1 MLFIWVKYD
10 RVIRLAR
17 STRAARASQDE
28 PEALPK
34 WAEDEIKSVNFEDP
48 QTMSRTGYILDIYEK
63 DYKVDIQVYEPLPDG
78 RTIVEGLD
86 VPTSMKISEF
96 MKGFVYEFRI
106 NMYRGKLSAK
116 LSELLK
122 SKYALDM
129 DSIYRFE
136 MENLQMLD
144 VESDAVAGGNES
156 SADLVEDG
164 SSD

>member
-1 MLFIWVKYD
+1 
-10 RVIRLAR
+10 LAR
-17 STRAARASQDE
+17 STRAARTSQDE

-48 QTMSRTGYILDIYEK
+48 QTVARTGYILDIYER
-63 DYKVDIQVYEPLPDG
+63 DYKIDIQVYEPLPDG

-86 VPTSMKISEF
+86 VPTVMKISEF
-96 MKGFVYEFRI
+96 MKGFVYEFKI
-106 NMYRGKLSAK
+106 KMYKGKLSSRLAD
-116 LSELLK
+116 LLN

-144 VESDAVAGGNES
+144 VESDVTTGTNES
-156 SADLVEDG
+156 SADAEAD

>member
-1 MLFIWVKYD
+1 MAK
-10 RVIRLAR
+10 
-17 STRAARASQDE
+17 STRAARTSQDE

-34 WAEDEIKSVNFEDP
+34 WAEDEIKSVNFENP
-48 QTMSRTGYILDIYEK
+48 QTVSRSGYILDIYEK

-86 VPTSMKISEF
+86 VPTSMKITDF

-106 NMYRGKLSAK
+106 NIYKGKLSSK
-116 LSELLK
+116 LADLLK
-122 SKYALDM
+122 SKYELDM

-136 MENLQMLD
+136 MEDLQMLD
-144 VESDAVAGGNES
+144 VESDVGAGGRERS
-156 SADLVEDG
+156 VEDD

>member
-1 MLFIWVKYD
+1 M
-10 RVIRLAR
+10 AR
-17 STRAARASQDE
+17 STRAARTSQDE

-48 QTMSRTGYILDIYEK
+48 QIVSRTGYILDIYEK
-63 DYKVDIQVYEPLPDG
+63 DFRVDIQVYEPLPDG

-86 VPTSMKISEF
+86 VPTAMKISEF
-96 MKGFVYEFRI
+96 MKGFVYEFKI
-106 NMYRGKLSAK
+106 KMYKGKLSSK
-116 LSELLK
+116 LADLLK

-144 VESDAVAGGNES
+144 VESDVATGSNES
-156 SADLVEDG
+156 SADADDERLD
-164 SSD
+164 

>member
-1 MLFIWVKYD
+1 
-10 RVIRLAR
+10 LAR
-17 STRAARASQDE
+17 NTRAAHTSQDE

-48 QTMSRTGYILDIYEK
+48 QTVTRSGYILDIYEK
-63 DYKVDIQVYEPLPDG
+63 DFKVDIQVYEPLPDG

-96 MKGFVYEFRI
+96 LKGFVYEFKIR
-106 NMYRGKLSAK
+106 MYEGKLSSK
-116 LSELLK
+116 LADLLK

-136 MENLQMLD
+136 MDDLQMLD
-144 VESDAVAGGNES
+144 VESDVATGSNES
-156 SADLVEDG
+156 SAEPDDE
-164 SSD
+164 

>member
-1 MLFIWVKYD
+1 
-10 RVIRLAR
+10 LAR
-17 STRAARASQDE
+17 STRAARTSQDE

-48 QTMSRTGYILDIYEK
+48 QTVSRTGYILDIYEK
-63 DYKVDIQVYEPLPDG
+63 DFKVDIQVYEPLPDG

-86 VPTSMKISEF
+86 VPTAMKISEF
-96 MKGFVYEFRI
+96 MKGFVYEFKI
-106 NMYRGKLSAK
+106 KMYKGKLSSK
-116 LSELLK
+116 LADLLK

-144 VESDAVAGGNES
+144 VESDVATGSNES
-156 SADLVEDG
+156 SAESGDERLD
-164 SSD
+164 

>member
-1 MLFIWVKYD
+1 M
-10 RVIRLAR
+10 AR
-17 STRAARASQDE
+17 STRAARTSQDE

-34 WAEDEIKSVNFEDP
+34 WAEDEIKSVSFEDP
-48 QTMSRTGYILDIYEK
+48 QTLTRTGYILDIYEK
-63 DYKVDIQVYEPLPDG
+63 DNKVDIQVYEPLPDG

-106 NMYRGKLSAK
+106 SMYRGKLSEK
-116 LSELLK
+116 LYDLLK

-144 VESDAVAGGNES
+144 VESDAAAGGGDES
-156 SADLVEDG
+156 SPDLAEDG

>member
-1 MLFIWVKYD
+1 M
-10 RVIRLAR
+10 AR
-17 STRAARASQDE
+17 STRAARTSHE

-48 QTMSRTGYILDIYEK
+48 QTLTRTGYILDIYEK

-106 NMYRGKLSAK
+106 NVYRGKLSEK
-116 LSELLK
+116 LSDLLK
-122 SKYALDM
+122 SNYALDM

-136 MENLQMLD
+136 MGNLQMLD
-144 VESDAVAGGNES
+144 VESDSVAGEGDES
-156 SADLVEDG
+156 SPDLAEDAG
-164 SSD
+164 